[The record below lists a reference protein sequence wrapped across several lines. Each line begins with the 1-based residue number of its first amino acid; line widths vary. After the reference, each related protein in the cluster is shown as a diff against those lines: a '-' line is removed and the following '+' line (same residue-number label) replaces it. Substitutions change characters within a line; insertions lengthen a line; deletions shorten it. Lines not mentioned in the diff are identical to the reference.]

1 MAKKVAL
8 VCDSAADFP
17 PGMVEQLCLNILPV
31 HIFVE
36 GKDHLHG
43 KNISNKEVLKKLK
56 KKKDVYTTPFY
67 PYECT
72 KMYDDLLK
80 NHDEVISFF
89 LSKVLSGN
97 FKSASAAKELMGDA
111 DARRVHIIDTGSAA
125 VSFGLLVKKAVEL
138 LRKGVAPADLQKHLE
153 SFKKNVFMT
162 FTVDNLI
169 WLKKGG
175 RVKAFDAFIGNMLD
189 FKPIIQL
196 QDAKLVPVERQRG
209 KKPALKRIVEISE
222 ETYRKL
228 NGKCEVWMAHT
239 GNIEEIMVTREKLAE
254 AIGRPADTIPLAEA
268 GATISVHTGPGS
280 VFVSMLP
287 Q

>member
-8 VCDSAADFP
+8 VCDSTADFP
-17 PGMVEQLCLNILPV
+17 PGMAEQLGLNILPV

-43 KNISNKEVLKKLK
+43 KNISNNEVLKKLK

-72 KMYDDLLK
+72 KMYDSLLK
-80 NHDEVISFF
+80 NHDEVVSFH
-89 LSKVLSGN
+89 LSKDISGN
-97 FKSASAAKELMGDA
+97 YKSACAAKEFMGDT
-111 DARRVHIIDTGSAA
+111 DAKRVHILDLGSAG
-125 VSFGLLVKKAVEL
+125 VSLSLMVKKAVDL
-138 LRKGVAPADLQKHLE
+138 LGKGVAPADLEKHLQP
-153 SFKKNVFMT
+153 FKKNVFMT

-209 KKPALKRIVEISE
+209 KKPALKRVVEISE
-222 ETYRKL
+222 ETYRKF

-239 GNIEEIMVTREKLAE
+239 GNIEEIMITREKLAE
-254 AIGRPADTIPLAEA
+254 AIGRPAGNIPLAEA